1 MFSFIY
7 LIYSPHGFVIKV
19 AVQMQIFLKTFARQ
33 MIPLRVESSDTIA
46 DVKVKILNK
55 LGNPPDE
62 QHMLFAGK
70 RLDDH
75 HTIAYYNIQDNSII
89 NLTPNLHEGQQ
100 LRIFI
105 RTTDG
110 KEFPLMVESS
120 NTISHLKAMIFD
132 IEKIPVDQQHLIF
145 AGRLLDDFRTIND
158 YNFKGAI
165 TIHLVWQPIS

>member
-1 MFSFIY
+1 MLKKTINVIY

-55 LGNPPDE
+55 LGHPPEE

-75 HTIAYYNIQDNSII
+75 HTIAYYNI
-89 NLTPNLHEGQQ
+89 
-100 LRIFI
+100 
-105 RTTDG
+105 
-110 KEFPLMVESS
+110 
-120 NTISHLKAMIFD
+120 
-132 IEKIPVDQQHLIF
+132 
-145 AGRLLDDFRTIND
+145 
-158 YNFKGAI
+158 
-165 TIHLVWQPIS
+165 